1 MKTWRLQEKKVWPVK
16 FFYLFLLLFKK
27 KKTYTSI
34 HNKYHQ
40 TVILETTNSAG
51 EYSFKA
57 REKFM

>member
-1 MKTWRLQEKKVWPVK
+1 METWQLQENKVWPVK
-16 FFYLFLLLFKK
+16 FFYLFFIIIFK
-27 KKTYTSI
+27 KKTYTSR